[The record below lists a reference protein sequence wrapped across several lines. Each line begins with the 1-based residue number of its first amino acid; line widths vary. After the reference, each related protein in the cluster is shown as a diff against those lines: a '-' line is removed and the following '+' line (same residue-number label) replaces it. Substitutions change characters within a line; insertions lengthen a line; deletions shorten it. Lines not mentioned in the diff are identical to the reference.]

1 MRVAGG
7 ASAVGL
13 VLVASLSACSNDSN
27 PLLSGDLLATTV
39 ASTSPAPTTAE
50 LGTTTT
56 AEPVATTAE
65 PAATTRPATTPPTT
79 RPATTAPAT
88 SQPPLTFAEIGAAL
102 NGPAAAYI
110 QSRGG
115 AAETEALRVAAE
127 QLVATGRTKGLPDI
141 STPDGQASASV
152 LLEFLSA
159 QPEFV
164 WVKALEQAGVL
175 SGLPVFFLDG
185 LYQVGK
191 DVSPGSYEAFDVEY
205 CFWQRM
211 DSQGRQID
219 SFYTELAAR
228 ATATISPFEFA
239 FASNECGVW
248 FRMA

>member
-1 MRVAGG
+1 MRVAGVAG
-7 ASAVGL
+7 AVGL
-13 VLVASLSACSNDSN
+13 VVAASLAACSNDSN

-39 ASTSPAPTTAE
+39 ASTSPAS
-50 LGTTTT
+50 TTT
-56 AEPVATTAE
+56 EAE
-65 PAATTRPATTPPTT
+65 PATTVEPAPTT
-79 RPATTAPAT
+79 TERVVTTTAPAT
-88 SQPPLTFAEIGAAL
+88 TRPETTTPATTQPTLTFAEIGAAL
-102 NGPAAAYI
+102 NAPAAAYI

-115 AAETEALRVAAE
+115 AAETEALRMAAE

-141 STPDGQASASV
+141 ATPDGQASASV

-164 WVKALEQAGVL
+164 WVKALERAGAL

-219 SFYTELAAR
+219 SFYTELAPR
-228 ATATISPFEFA
+228 ATATIAPSDFA
-239 FASNECGVW
+239 FASKECGVW
-248 FRMA
+248 FRMG